1 MAEQSRE
8 KAKRDFRQE
17 ATDLIVDMLEKGTAP
32 WQRPWDKN
40 TAAQQLQM
48 PHNGATAEAMPFTSW
63 QRACSRVTKTR
74 AG

>member
-1 MAEQSRE
+1 MAEE

-48 PHNGATAEAMPFTSW
+48 PHNGATPSLRRRNYTAFRPDWAP
-63 QRACSRVTKTR
+63 
-74 AG
+74 